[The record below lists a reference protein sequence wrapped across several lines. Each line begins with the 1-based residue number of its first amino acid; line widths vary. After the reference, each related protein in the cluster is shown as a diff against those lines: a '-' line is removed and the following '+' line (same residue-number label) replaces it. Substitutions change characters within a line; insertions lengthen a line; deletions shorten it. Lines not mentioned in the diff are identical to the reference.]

1 MKNLLMYIKRVL
13 LKIILE
19 THFCWSFTMRTR
31 CGTVTASVFLFLLFQ
46 EWNMGQRASDTRG
59 ISFEDVV
66 VPAEVCRLKKFS

>member
-1 MKNLLMYIKRVL
+1 
-13 LKIILE
+13 
-19 THFCWSFTMRTR
+19 MRTR